1 MWGLD
6 HRTAIVDN
14 EGMTTSTWFTSGTF
28 VLDGGLGTQLQLRGL
43 AIGEHPDFWNLSH
56 PDKVQEVAA
65 AYVQAGSD
73 IILTNTFGSNRFLLT
88 KHGAEDKIS
97 ELNRA
102 GVRLAKEIAHKQN
115 RRVFASVGPTGVM
128 LLSGTTTPE
137 ELYAAFLE
145 QVQAIATEVPD
156 GIVIETMSDPAE
168 AVLAVK
174 AAKTTG
180 LPIAASMVFD
190 TGKNKDRTM
199 MGTTPEQA
207 VEQLTA
213 AGADIV
219 GANCGQGIDG
229 FIPICARM
237 RTVTTL
243 PLWMKANAGLPEIV
257 DGKTV
262 YRQTPEKFA
271 EQAKELAVAGA
282 NFVGGCCGTTP
293 EFIRVLRERVMSE
306 RHE

>member
-1 MWGLD
+1 
-6 HRTAIVDN
+6 
-14 EGMTTSTWFTSGTF
+14 MTTSNWFTTGTF
-28 VLDGGLGTQLQLRGL
+28 ILDGGWGTQLQLRGL
-43 AIGEHPDFWNLSH
+43 PTGEHPDLWNLSQ

-73 IILTNTFGSNRFLLT
+73 IILTNTFGANSFLLAR
-88 KHGAEDKIS
+88 HGAENKVAEI
-97 ELNRA
+97 NRA
-102 GVRLAKEIAHKQN
+102 GVRISKDIAHKQN
-115 RRVFASVGPTGVM
+115 RRVFASIGPSGVVLM
-128 LLSGTTTPE
+128 SGTVTPE

-145 QVQAIATEVPD
+145 QACAIAAESPD

-180 LPIAASMVFD
+180 LPVVGSMVFD

-229 FIPICARM
+229 FIPICRRM
-237 RTVTTL
+237 RAVTTL

-262 YRQTPEKFA
+262 YHQTPEKFA
-271 EQAKELAVAGA
+271 ESAKELLAAGA
-282 NFVGGCCGTTP
+282 NFLGGCCGTTP
-293 EFIRVLRERVMSE
+293 EYIRVLRETQTQA
-306 RHE
+306 